1 MAPLLDNGDLSGLLQ
16 GPFPAPPETWGVV
29 RRILARRRD
38 FGISRM
44 GSVTGLDR
52 IGIPVVQVVR
62 PDSRSVVVNQGK
74 GLTYSHAAISGLMEA
89 LEGWASER
97 IAEERIW
104 TADIAAMTGD
114 DIWSHLLTE
123 DALSDSSKPMR
134 WIQGWDM
141 LSGRSRAVPL
151 ALVDT
156 DYIIPSPH
164 PRWLERNTAGLAAG
178 TSLQQAML
186 HACLEILERDA
197 RCKAMAT
204 PHFFDRFQIDGKAVR
219 SGLAGDIIAR
229 LIAADFTVGAWT
241 IPSSHGL
248 PIYWCHVM
256 ESTRHAP
263 LAPSPADGFG
273 CDLTHDR
280 ALASA
285 LLEACQSRLG
295 VISAAREDVTGHFYQ
310 RSDRSELQAWREI
323 LLRTSLPYADVQSIP
338 ITENPLNTALDAI
351 RHEGAKAAI
360 AVVLFSDKS
369 IPLHVVRVV
378 APPLLSN
385 PEWDLER

>member
-1 MAPLLDNGDLSGLLQ
+1 MPLRDGGDLSGLLQ
-16 GPFPAPPETWGVV
+16 APFPEPPETWGVV

-52 IGIPVVQVVR
+52 IGIPVVQVIR

-74 GLTYSHAAISGLMEA
+74 GLTYAHASISGLMEA

-97 IAEERIW
+97 IADERIW
-104 TADIAAMTGD
+104 IAEITAMKGD
-114 DIWSHLLTE
+114 DIWSHLLTDE
-123 DALSDSSKPMR
+123 ALAESSKPLR
-134 WIQGWDM
+134 WMQGWDM
-141 LSGRSRAVPL
+141 LSGTSRAVPL

-178 TSLQQAML
+178 TSLQQAIL
-186 HACLEILERDA
+186 HGCLEILERDA
-197 RCKAMAT
+197 RCKAMKT
-204 PHFFDRFQIDGKAVR
+204 PHFFDRFQVDVKAVR

-229 LIAADFTVGAWT
+229 LIEADFTVGAWT
-241 IPSSHGL
+241 IPSRHGL
-248 PIYWCHVM
+248 PIYWCHIM
-256 ESTRHAP
+256 ESSRLAP
-263 LAPSPADGFG
+263 LAPSPAEGFG
-273 CDLTHDR
+273 CDLAHDR

-310 RSDRSELQAWREI
+310 GSDRGELQAWREL
-323 LLRTSLPYADVQSIP
+323 LLRPALAYADGLPRTIA
-338 ITENPLNTALDAI
+338 EHPLSMVLEAMRL
-351 RHEGAKAAI
+351 EGAKAAI
-360 AVVLFSDKS
+360 AVVLFSDES

-378 APPLLSN
+378 APALLSN
-385 PEWDLER
+385 PEWDVER